1 MLFGQGKTI
10 KELQNINEAQ
20 ASEITRLTNELTAK
34 QDDHDNLTQ
43 QLESDKRALTHQ
55 KDLNA
60 LWLNSSDMVA
70 SVREGLSDKA
80 TELTEH
86 KDNFKSST
94 QLFNTILSL
103 LTTTVDTTTI
113 INTDTEQVSTSA
125 SNLKE
130 VTEGIN
136 GFISLIQGI
145 SEQTNLLA
153 LNAAIEAARA
163 GEQGRGF
170 AVVADEVR
178 TLAQR
183 SAEATT
189 EIAALITKINDNME
203 NVVEGIEQVGKKS
216 NDVKKSSETMQST
229 TQQIV
234 STSQDMYKVI
244 TESTDSAFIQ
254 TVQMD
259 HIVWKIDIY
268 KVMLGLSNKAINEFE
283 DHTMCRLGKWYY
295 QGEGSTKYANLSQ
308 FKKLESPHISVHQNG
323 ISALK
328 SISQGDNKEAINYL
342 EKMEHASHSVLDLL
356 TSLSSEMR
364 IANAKSAQ
372 KNTG

>member
-1 MLFGQGKTI
+1 MLFGQGNTI
-10 KELQNINEAQ
+10 RELQHTNEAQ
-20 ASEITRLTNELTAK
+20 ALEITRLTNELTAK
-34 QDDHDNLTQ
+34 QDDHKHLTQ

-80 TELTEH
+80 TELIEH

-94 QLFNTILSL
+94 QLFSTILDL

-189 EIAALITKINDNME
+189 EIAALITKINENME

-216 NDVKKSSETMQST
+216 NDVKESSKTMQST

-234 STSQDMYKVI
+234 STSQDMFKVI

-259 HIVWKIDIY
+259 HIVWKLDIY

-295 QGEGSTKYANLSQ
+295 QGEGSTKYSSLSQ

-356 TSLSSEMR
+356 TSLSSEMK
-364 IANAKSAQ
+364 IANAKST
-372 KNTG
+372 K

>member
-10 KELQNINEAQ
+10 KELQHINEAQ
-20 ASEITRLTNELTAK
+20 ALEITRLTNELAET
-34 QDDHDNLTQ
+34 QTRHDNLIQT
-43 QLESDKRALTHQ
+43 LETDKTALTYQ

-60 LWLNSSDMVA
+60 LWLNSSDMIT
-70 SVREGLSDKA
+70 SLREGLSDKA
-80 TELTEH
+80 SELIQH
-86 KDNFKSST
+86 KDNFKSSY
-94 QLFNTILSL
+94 QLFDTILKL
-103 LTTTVDTTTI
+103 LTTTVDTTTV
-113 INTDTEQVSTSA
+113 INTDTKQVSTSA

-136 GFISLIQGI
+136 GFITLIQGI

-189 EIAALITKINDNME
+189 EIAALITKINENME
-203 NVVEGIEQVGKKS
+203 NVIAGIEQVGEKS
-216 NDVKKSSETMQST
+216 NDVKESSEIMQTT

-234 STSQDMYKVI
+234 STSQHMYNVI
-244 TESTDSAFIQ
+244 TESTDVAFIQ

-259 HIVWKIDIY
+259 HIVWKLDVY
-268 KVMLGLSNKAINEFE
+268 KVILGLSNKPVDEFT

-295 QGEGSTKYANLSQ
+295 QGEGATKYSALPQ
-308 FKKLESPHISVHQNG
+308 FKKLESPHTSVHQNG
-323 ISALK
+323 ILALK
-328 SISQGDNKEAINYL
+328 AINQGNQKEAINHL
-342 EKMEHASHSVLDLL
+342 EKMEHASRIVLDLL
-356 TSLSSEMR
+356 SSLSVGMTSS
-364 IANAKSAQ
+364 NAKSF
-372 KNTG
+372 

>member
-10 KELQNINEAQ
+10 KELQHINETQ
-20 ASEITRLTNELTAK
+20 ALEITRLTNELAEK
-34 QDDHDNLTQ
+34 QKHHDELMQ
-43 QLESDKRALTHQ
+43 KLETNKSAMTHQ
-55 KDLNA
+55 EDLNA
-60 LWLNSSDMVA
+60 LWLNSSDMIT
-70 SVREGLSDKA
+70 SLREGVSNKA
-80 TELTEH
+80 SELIQH
-86 KDNFKSST
+86 KDSFKSSY
-94 QLFNTILSL
+94 QLFDTILKL

-136 GFISLIQGI
+136 GFITLIQGI

-189 EIAALITKINDNME
+189 EIAALITKINENME
-203 NVVEGIEQVGKKS
+203 NVIGGIEQVGEKS
-216 NDVKKSSETMQST
+216 NDVKESSEIMQT
-229 TQQIV
+229 TTRQIV
-234 STSQDMYKVI
+234 STSQHMYNVI
-244 TESTDSAFIQ
+244 TESTDIAFIQ

-259 HIVWKIDIY
+259 HIVWKLDVY
-268 KVMLGLSNKAINEFE
+268 KVILGLSNKPADEFA

-295 QGEGSTKYANLSQ
+295 QGEGSTKYSTLPQ
-308 FKKLESPHISVHQNG
+308 FKKLESPHTSVHQNG

-328 SISQGDNKEAINYL
+328 SMSQGDKKEAINYL
-342 EKMEHASHSVLDLL
+342 EKMEHASRMVLDLL
-356 TSLSSEMR
+356 SSLTTEMN
-364 IANAKSAQ
+364 ISNVKSV
-372 KNTG
+372 K

>member
-1 MLFGQGKTI
+1 MLFGQGNTI
-10 KELQNINEAQ
+10 RELQHINETQ
-20 ASEITRLTNELTAK
+20 ALEITRLTNELAAK
-34 QDDHDNLTQ
+34 QSDYENLTL
-43 QLESDKRALTHQ
+43 QLESEKSALTHQ
-55 KDLNA
+55 KDINA
-60 LWLNSSDMVA
+60 LWLNSSDMVT
-70 SVREGLSDKA
+70 SIREDLSDKA
-80 TELTEH
+80 SELIQH

-94 QLFNTILSL
+94 QLFDTILEL
-103 LTTTVDTTTI
+103 LTTTVGTTSI

-183 SAEATT
+183 SAAATT

-203 NVVEGIEQVGKKS
+203 NVVEGIGQVGKKS
-216 NDVKKSSETMQST
+216 NDVKKSSEIMQTT

-234 STSQDMYKVI
+234 STSQHMYNVI

-259 HIVWKIDIY
+259 HIVWKLDVY
-268 KVMLGLSNKAINEFE
+268 KVILGLSNKATSEFA

-295 QGEGSTKYANLSQ
+295 QGEGSTKYSTLSQ
-308 FKKLESPHISVHQNG
+308 FKKLETPHTAVHQNG
-323 ISALK
+323 IAALK
-328 SISQGDNKEAINYL
+328 AISNGDNKEAINCL
-342 EKMEHASHSVLDLL
+342 EKMEHASRLVLDLL
-356 TSLSSEMR
+356 TSLSSEMH
-364 IANAKSAQ
+364 IANAKSA
-372 KNTG
+372 